1 MTVKVVIFDLDGT
14 LIVYKLKVYEAKE
27 VFIKRLSEIGIDLNH
42 ISIHTP
48 IIEIIEGIND
58 LEREEIFKI
67 LDEVFSNFEEEAAEE
82 AELRDHV
89 KEVLLELKK
98 TGVKLAIA
106 SNNSMKSV
114 EKSLEKTSI
123 KEFFDIIIT
132 RNDVIDLKPSEKM
145 ITEILRIMKVTN
157 KEAVYIGDTIYDI
170 LAARRAGVKCIAV
183 TGGANSRDLL
193 LSHNPDYLV
202 EDLREIPRII
212 SRLKDNHVN

>member
-1 MTVKVVIFDLDGT
+1 MTIKVVIFDLDGT

-82 AELRDHV
+82 AELREHV

-98 TGVKLAIA
+98 TGVKLA
-106 SNNSMKSV
+106 
-114 EKSLEKTSI
+114 
-123 KEFFDIIIT
+123 
-132 RNDVIDLKPSEKM
+132 
-145 ITEILRIMKVTN
+145 
-157 KEAVYIGDTIYDI
+157 
-170 LAARRAGVKCIAV
+170 
-183 TGGANSRDLL
+183 
-193 LSHNPDYLV
+193 
-202 EDLREIPRII
+202 
-212 SRLKDNHVN
+212 

>member
-1 MTVKVVIFDLDGT
+1 
-14 LIVYKLKVYEAKE
+14 
-27 VFIKRLSEIGIDLNH
+27 LSEIGVDLNH

-183 TGGANSRDLL
+183 TGGANSKDLL